1 MKRAGVLA
9 VCCLVLASNAATAQ
23 TRTGA
28 DAPEIEAKE
37 WLNIDDPISL
47 ADLNGMVVVL
57 YFWVSFH
64 DGGERMI
71 GLVNAIENNPSLGRQ
86 RGVAVLGL
94 TEADAKQIQA
104 TLDNEKVFFPIGVGS
119 ETHKKYR
126 ITRFPWVVIVDPKG
140 KVAYSGVAS
149 KGDELVKKVRETLD
163 KTPPTK
169 THPLEVPKVHKE
181 LTAARQGLQESSY
194 RTAFRHARTA
204 YETAIT
210 GDPLKT
216 RCEDMLDLIEAIGMD
231 QFADVDELVEKKDF
245 EKAVTI
251 LRTVSRQFKGMD
263 VSRSARRL
271 LEQLSKDHTKVAEL
285 MKGEEKENEAQA
297 RLFTAQQL
305 LKELKVGQAYDAM
318 QQVVKEFAGT
328 DSAQAAERIMA
339 RMKEHKPLMSMVRD
353 HLAAREC
360 KPWLSQARSYIRN
373 RRSKSKARQLL
384 RQIISK
390 YPDTTYAD
398 QAAEELAKLR

>member
-9 VCCLVLASNAATAQ
+9 VCCVVLASHAATAQ
-23 TRTGA
+23 TRAGA
-28 DAPEIEAKE
+28 DAPEIEAKD

-47 ADLNGMVVVL
+47 SDLNGMVVVL

-71 GLVNAIENNPSLGRQ
+71 GLVNAIENNRSLGRQ

-94 TEADAKQIQA
+94 TEADAKQIQS
-104 TLDNEKVFFPIGVGS
+104 TLDSEKVFFPIGVGS
-119 ETHKKYR
+119 ETYKKYR

-140 KVAYSGVAS
+140 KVAYSGVAT
-149 KGDELVKKVRETLD
+149 KGDELVKKVREALH

-181 LTAARQGLQESSY
+181 LTAARQGLQERSY

-204 YETAIT
+204 FETAIT

-216 RCEDMLDLIEAIGMD
+216 RCEDMLDLIEAIGRD

-251 LRTVSRQFKGMD
+251 LRTVNRQFKGMD

-271 LEQLSKDHTKVAEL
+271 LEQLSKEHSKVAEL

-297 RLFTAQQL
+297 KLFTAQQL
-305 LKELKVGQAYDAM
+305 LKERKVGEAYDSM
-318 QQVVKEFAGT
+318 QQVVKEFADT
-328 DSAQAAERIMA
+328 DSAQAAKRIMA

-353 HLAAREC
+353 HLAARDC
-360 KPWLSQARSYIRN
+360 KAWLSEARSYIRN
-373 RRSKSKARQLL
+373 RRSKTKARQLL

-398 QAAEELAKLR
+398 EATAELAKLR